1 MKIWHLK
8 YGRWSGGNNPW
19 INIFNIWSCS
29 PKYIDLGSWDRS
41 FHLEWWY
48 WLFLSEMRNIW
59 RSCST
64 TMALL
69 WYNGCTTPRAL
80 NTCSL
85 LNLTQGNLWHHSS
98 YELSMLFALV
108 WCTCILFHFIR
119 NQLSLSWVLFWL
131 KSVWLLETYVGNYV
145 NLSITL
151 SPLNLSFD
159 QSTRVYNV
167 LALLQVCFYIR
178 KQSTHGTGDALKRHL
193 SVHFGIKIYQYYQGY
208 RIC

>member
-8 YGRWSGGNNPW
+8 YGRWSGGNSPW

-48 WLFLSEMRNIW
+48 WLFLSETRNLW

-131 KSVWLLETYVGNYV
+131 KFVWLLETYAGNCV

-151 SPLNLSFD
+151 SPQIYRLTNQL
-159 QSTRVYNV
+159 QSAMCLHSSRYAFTSESKV
-167 LALLQVCFYIR
+167 LMALEML
-178 KQSTHGTGDALKRHL
+178 
-193 SVHFGIKIYQYYQGY
+193 
-208 RIC
+208 